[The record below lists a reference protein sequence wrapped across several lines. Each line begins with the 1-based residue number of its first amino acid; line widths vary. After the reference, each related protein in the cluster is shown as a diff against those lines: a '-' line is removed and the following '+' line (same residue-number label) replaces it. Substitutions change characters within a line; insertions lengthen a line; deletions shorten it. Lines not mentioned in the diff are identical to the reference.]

1 MTQEIPIIDF
11 SENIVEGNPVKFI
24 SVSQALGLLSEPFN
38 SDEVAQKTYE
48 NHFNNPTSQYYQ

>member
-11 SENIVEGNPVKFI
+11 SENIVEGNALKFI

-38 SDEVAQKTYE
+38 SDEVAQKTYDK
-48 NHFNNPTSQYYQ
+48 HFNNP